1 MGKTERK
8 IIRIDREKCDGC
20 GQCAR
25 ACHEGAIEI
34 VDGKARLVKES
45 YCDGLG
51 ACIGDCP
58 RGALTIETREA
69 DGFDEKAVAF
79 EMAKHEAVAR
89 ARAQTQEAPACG
101 CPSAAAR
108 PLSPSVQQGAGV
120 EIPSQL
126 SAWPVQ
132 IALVPPSAPFL
143 EGADLLIA
151 ADCTPFAFPDFHRRF
166 MKGRVTLVGCPKL
179 DDTGPYFEKLAE
191 IFRTRGIRSVE
202 VVYMQVPCC
211 SALTRLVL
219 EARGQAGTS
228 FPVRLTRIGLDGAV
242 QESRTE

>member
-1 MGKTERK
+1 MDRVARK
-8 IIRIDREKCDGC
+8 IIRIDRERCDGC
-20 GQCAR
+20 GKCAS
-25 ACHEGAIEI
+25 ACHEGAIEV

-69 DGFDEKAVAF
+69 DGFDEKAVAG
-79 EMAKHEAVAR
+79 EMAKREASAK
-89 ARAQTQEAPACG
+89 AAAPAPACG

-108 PLSPSVQQGAGV
+108 TLAPSAPQGSGV

-126 SAWPVQ
+126 AAWPVQ
-132 IALVPPSAPFL
+132 IALVPPSAPFF

-179 DDTGPYFEKLAE
+179 DDTGPYYEKLTE

-202 VVYMQVPCC
+202 VAYMQVPCC

-219 EARGQAGTS
+219 AARGEAGAS

>member
-1 MGKTERK
+1 MGRTARK
-8 IIRIDREKCDGC
+8 IIRIDEEKCDGC
-20 GQCAR
+20 GKCAS

-69 DGFDEKAVAF
+69 DGFDENAVAE
-79 EMAKHEAVAR
+79 EMAKREAVAKVKS
-89 ARAQTQEAPACG
+89 AAPAPACG

-108 PLSPSVQQGAGV
+108 TLTPQVQQGSGV

-126 SAWPVQ
+126 AAWPVQ
-132 IALVPPSAPFL
+132 IALVPPAAPFL

-179 DDTGPYFEKLAE
+179 DDTGPYYEKLAE

-202 VVYMQVPCC
+202 VAYMQVPCC

-219 EARGQAGTS
+219 GAREQAAAS

>member
-1 MGKTERK
+1 MGRTERK
-8 IIRIDREKCDGC
+8 IIRIDEEKCDGC
-20 GQCAR
+20 GKCAS

-34 VDGKARLVKES
+34 VNGKARLVKES

-69 DGFDEKAVAF
+69 DGFDEKAVAE
-79 EMAKHEAVAR
+79 EMAKKEAA
-89 ARAQTQEAPACG
+89 AKASPAAPACG

-108 PLSPSVQQGAGV
+108 TLNPSVAAGGGTA
-120 EIPSQL
+120 IPSQL

-132 IALVPPSAPFL
+132 IALIPPAAPFL
-143 EGADLLIA
+143 EDADLLIA

-166 MKGRVTLVGCPKL
+166 MKGRITMVGCPKL
-179 DDTGPYFEKLAE
+179 DDTGPYFEKLTE

-202 VVYMQVPCC
+202 VAYMQVPCC

-219 EARGQAGTS
+219 AAREASGAS
-228 FPVRLTRIGLDGAV
+228 FPVRLTRIGLDGAI